1 MTQPKRW
8 QTEVCPGAGDAK
20 VTQAQGPQSQLPRNL
35 PPASA
40 VVPARLCGCRAGGER
55 VPLCRRRLQ
64 DRSVSACRRLV
75 PDLDLAP
82 GPLPRPTHI
91 HTHTHT
97 HAHTHTRTHTP
108 KQHTPTQPTHIYLPL
123 GGGCLGPSYRRCHSR
138 SNSRT
143 PRPQTDFYQSKV
155 RNQSGLRAALAQAR
169 GDSAVA
175 QHSGNQLLF
184 QVQVPATKPATNNY

>member
-91 HTHTHT
+91 HTYTHTHT
-97 HAHTHTRTHTP
+97 HAHTHTHPHTQTTHSHTTHT
-108 KQHTPTQPTHIYLPL
+108 HLPSL
-123 GGGCLGPSYRRCHSR
+123 GRGVPWTKLQAVPQSIQFAHLPPSNRFLSIK
-138 SNSRT
+138 SS
-143 PRPQTDFYQSKV
+143 QSV
-155 RNQSGLRAALAQAR
+155 RIACCSSPSSWGLSCS
-169 GDSAVA
+169 SA
-175 QHSGNQLLF
+175 
-184 QVQVPATKPATNNY
+184 